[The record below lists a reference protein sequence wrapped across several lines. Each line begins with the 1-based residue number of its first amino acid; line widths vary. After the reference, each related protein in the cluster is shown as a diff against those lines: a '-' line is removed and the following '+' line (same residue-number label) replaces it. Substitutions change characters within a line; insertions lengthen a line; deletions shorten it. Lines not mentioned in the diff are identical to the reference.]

1 MPQTI
6 SLVRGTTS
14 VTGNSTSNVT
24 LFTNS
29 GTGIATRVIVNQLT
43 FYIGASASGS
53 GYLINLYHQSSGGY
67 NSIVGQIANGG
78 SGTIPRTEQ
87 WLIGGFPSS
96 KVIGSTSQGNMPDSF
111 VMGST
116 DTGGGGAQDVLYW
129 PASTTRMQIGSNSST
144 GQYKH
149 CPQTFWI
156 GPSDVLR
163 IKAGWNQAGGKGGT
177 PATVNIGY
185 SFTLITET

>member
-1 MPQTI
+1 MAQTI

-14 VTGNSTSNVT
+14 VTGNGTSNVT

-43 FYIGASASGS
+43 FYIGGSASGS

-87 WLIGGFPSS
+87 WLIGGFPSTR
-96 KVIGSTSQGNMPDSF
+96 VIGNSSQGTAVDSFCMGSTSGAA
-111 VMGST
+111 GST
-116 DTGGGGAQDVLYW
+116 DVLSFD
-129 PASTTRMQIGSNSST
+129 ASTTRMSIGSNSSN